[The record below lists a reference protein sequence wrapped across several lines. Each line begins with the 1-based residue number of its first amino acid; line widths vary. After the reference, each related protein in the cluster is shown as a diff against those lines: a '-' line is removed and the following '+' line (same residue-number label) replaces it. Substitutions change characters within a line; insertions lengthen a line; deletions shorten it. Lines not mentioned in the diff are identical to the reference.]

1 MSEPLVCPACNNV
14 VFKPM
19 PECSEEGCAKC
30 HNQILLLVCNNCSWK
45 LDVDTSI
52 TGRVSIPEGI

>member
-19 PECSEEGCAKC
+19 PECSEEGRPSKRVRTVKTPRL
-30 HNQILLLVCNNCSWK
+30 QEPNNNHSAAIRW
-45 LDVDTSI
+45 
-52 TGRVSIPEGI
+52 